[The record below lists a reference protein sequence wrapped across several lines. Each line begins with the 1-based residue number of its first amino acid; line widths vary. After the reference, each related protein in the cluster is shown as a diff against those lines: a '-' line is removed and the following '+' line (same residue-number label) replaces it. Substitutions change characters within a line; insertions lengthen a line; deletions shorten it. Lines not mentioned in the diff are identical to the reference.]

1 MDEKLGEF
9 LTNFNRAIELSRTYR
24 AENDG
29 GEHLIDV
36 LTAHIGMPATDVP
49 IVSQDIPAHRFADL
63 DICLER
69 IAGRDP
75 EARLIG
81 VGGGQQ
87 RQHQSLSDLVHEGY
101 GPVGIG
107 QPDFVNLA
115 VGPERSRE
123 VLALGIRLFT
133 YDGAP
138 LAVLQ
143 RAANPQYGR
152 SGPDVAVLARERT
165 AAVQFLA
172 EIQEDL
178 RTTSI
183 LRGQVVSF
191 AFDPYGQQGAGVTF
205 LARPSLPAD
214 EVILPAEVLD
224 RVGRHVL
231 GIAANREVLR
241 EHGQHLKRGVL
252 LYGPPGTGKTHTVR
266 HLLSASEGTT
276 AVLLAGN
283 SLHMVGEAARLARAM
298 APAMVILEDIDLVA
312 EDRDMG
318 HGPQP
323 LLFEVLDALD
333 GLDADADVVFLMTTN
348 RAEALERALV
358 QRPGRVDL
366 AVEIPL
372 PDAGNRLRLL
382 KLYAPA
388 GVFSD
393 AALGAAADQSAG
405 ATASF
410 ARELIRRAVLR
421 AVDSGVR
428 PCDDHLAAAVQ
439 ELMGQGEELTRS
451 LLGAGDGA
459 AGGGA
464 VGDGDDGDGGDGG
477 LPGLPLAPQPG
488 VSAGYSFGWSSLGA
502 AGQASP
508 AGSPPG

>member
-9 LTNFNRAIELSRTYR
+9 LSNFNRAIELSREHLTR
-24 AENDG
+24 NDG
-29 GEHLIDV
+29 RERILDV
-36 LTAHIGMPATDVP
+36 LTEHIGVPAADVP
-49 IVSQDIPAHRFADL
+49 IVSQDVPVHRFADL
-63 DICLER
+63 DISLEK

-75 EARLIG
+75 AARLIG

-87 RQHQSLSDLVHEGY
+87 RQHQSLADIVLEGY

-115 VGPERSRE
+115 VGPESTRE
-123 VLALGIRLFT
+123 VVALGLRLFA
-133 YDGAP
+133 YEGVP

-152 SGPDVAVLARERT
+152 SGADVAVLGRNRE
-165 AAVQFLA
+165 ASVGFLA
-172 EIQEDL
+172 ELQEEL
-178 RTTSI
+178 RTNSI

-205 LARPSLPAD
+205 LARPSLPAE
-214 EVILPAEVLD
+214 EVILPGEVLD
-224 RVGRHVL
+224 RVRRHVL

-298 APAMVILEDIDLVA
+298 APSMVILEDIDLVA
-312 EDRDMG
+312 EDRNMG

-366 AVEIPL
+366 AVRIPL
-372 PDAGNRLRLL
+372 PGVENRVRLL
-382 KLYAPA
+382 ELYAPA

-393 AALGAAADQSAG
+393 AALQAAAEQSEG

-410 ARELIRRAVLR
+410 ARELVRRAVLR
-421 AVDSGVR
+421 AVDAGEKPGDS
-428 PCDDHLAAAVQ
+428 HLAAAAQ
-439 ELMGQGEELTRS
+439 ELMGQGEALTRS
-451 LLGAGDGA
+451 LLGAGGDGS
-459 AGGGA
+459 GDDDGGA
-464 VGDGDDGDGGDGG
+464 GSAGFGHGGAG
-477 LPGLPLAPQPG
+477 PQPG
-488 VSAGYSFGWSSLGA
+488 VSVGYTFGWM
-502 AGQASP
+502 P
-508 AGSPPG
+508 

>member
-9 LTNFNRAIELSRTYR
+9 LANFNRAIELARTHT

-29 GEHLIDV
+29 REHLVDV
-36 LTAHIGMPATDVP
+36 LTAHVGVAAADVP
-49 IVSQDIPAHRFADL
+49 IVSQDIPVHRFADL
-63 DICLER
+63 DIAMET
-69 IAGRDP
+69 IAARDP
-75 EARLIG
+75 GARLIG

-87 RQHQSLSDLVHEGY
+87 RQHQSLSDLVQEGF

-107 QPDFVNLA
+107 QPDFLNLA
-115 VGPERSRE
+115 IGPERSRD
-123 VLALGIRLFT
+123 VVALGLRLFT
-133 YDGAP
+133 YEGIP

-152 SGPDVAVLARERT
+152 SGPDVAVLARERE
-165 AAVQFLA
+165 AAVRFLA

-178 RTTSI
+178 RTNSI

-205 LARPSLPAD
+205 LARPSLPAG
-214 EVILPAEVLD
+214 EVILPDGVLD

-231 GIAANREVLR
+231 GIAANRDVLLS
-241 EHGQHLKRGVL
+241 HGQHLKRGVL

-283 SLHMVGEAARLARAM
+283 SLHAVGEAARLARAM
-298 APAMVILEDIDLVA
+298 APSMVILEDIDLVA
-312 EDRDMG
+312 EDRNMG

-382 KLYAPA
+382 ELYAPA
-388 GVFSD
+388 GVFSA
-393 AALGAAADQSAG
+393 AALGSAAEQSVG

-410 ARELIRRAVLR
+410 ARELVRRAVLR
-421 AVDSGVR
+421 AVDAGQA
-428 PCDDHLAAAVQ
+428 PADEHLAAAVQ
-439 ELMGQGEELTRS
+439 ELMGQGEALTRS
-451 LLGAGDGA
+451 LLGT
-459 AGGGA
+459 GGG
-464 VGDGDDGDGGDGG
+464 GDSDD
-477 LPGLPLAPQPG
+477 PGLPHGQEPHPG
-488 VSAGYSFGWSSLGA
+488 VSTGYSFGWVGQGGA
-502 AGQASP
+502 SYVPLPRA
-508 AGSPPG
+508 

>member
-9 LTNFNRAIELSRTYR
+9 LRNFTRAVDLAQAHRDETPGRVRL
-24 AENDG
+24 
-29 GEHLIDV
+29 LDV
-36 LTAHIGMPATDVP
+36 LTSHLGMSASDLP
-49 IVSQDIPAHRFADL
+49 ILAQDFPVHRFADL
-63 DICLER
+63 DIAVEK
-69 IAGRDP
+69 ISGQDP
-75 EARLIG
+75 MARLIG

-87 RQHQSLSDLVHEGY
+87 RHHLSLSDLVQQEY
-101 GPVGIG
+101 GPVTVG

-115 VGPERSRE
+115 VGPDSTRE
-123 VLALGIRLFT
+123 VLALGLRLFV
-133 YDGAP
+133 YEGVP

-152 SGPDVAVLARERT
+152 NGTDIAVLAPEREAAARFLT
-165 AAVQFLA
+165 AV
-172 EIQEDL
+172 QEDL
-178 RTTSI
+178 RTNSI

-205 LARPSLPAD
+205 LPRPSLPAD
-214 EVILPAEVLD
+214 EVILPDGVLD

-276 AVLLAGN
+276 AVLLAGS
-283 SLHMVGEAARLARAM
+283 SLHAVGEAARLARAM
-298 APAMVILEDIDLVA
+298 APSMVILEDIDLVA

-318 HGPQP
+318 NGPQP

-372 PDAGNRLRLL
+372 PDAGNRVRLL
-382 KLYAPA
+382 ELYAPA
-388 GVFSD
+388 GVFSE
-393 AALGAAADQSAG
+393 AALQAAADQSEG

-410 ARELIRRAVLR
+410 ARELIRRAVLV
-421 AVDSGVR
+421 AVDAGEQ
-428 PCDDHLAAAVQ
+428 PGDKHLAAAVR
-439 ELMGQGEELTRS
+439 ELLGQGETLTRS
-451 LLGAGDGA
+451 LLGAGGASAGPDSAGVSDGGVSDGA
-459 AGGGA
+459 GLLP
-464 VGDGDDGDGGDGG
+464 DGQE
-477 LPGLPLAPQPG
+477 PHPG
-488 VSAGYSFGWSSLGA
+488 VSVGYSFGRVGQGGA
-502 AGQASP
+502 RYVPLPRAT
-508 AGSPPG
+508 